1 MSQQML
7 QHRSLREII
16 SADLRDRI
24 LSKELQ
30 PGTKLDVPAI
40 ATAYGVSPGSVREAA
55 IVLES
60 EGLVIV
66 SPRRGI
72 SVRIL
77 TSKDLLEI
85 YAVRELIDTAAAEQL
100 VRAGSGPLQALRE
113 AQERIDQAW
122 EEKGFAAGLAA
133 DLDFHVMLSQLG
145 DNSRLTAISINLADQ
160 TRLHLQPVEEVDDS
174 IRARPPSRL
183 HVDIVLAIASGDSGR
198 IRRALADHYAFS
210 RRRISADPLATDA
223 L

>member
-1 MSQQML
+1 MSQQIL

-16 SADLRDRI
+16 ADDLRSRI
-24 LSKELQ
+24 LSKDLQ

-40 ATAYGVSPGSVREAA
+40 AVAYGVSPGSVREAA

-60 EGLVIV
+60 EGLVVV

-85 YAVRELIDTAAAEQL
+85 YAVRELIDVAAAEQ
-100 VRAGSGPLQALRE
+100 VARAGSEALRPLRG
-113 AQERIDQAW
+113 AQERIDEAW
-122 EEKGFAAGLAA
+122 ETSGFAAGLAA
-133 DLDFHVMLSQLG
+133 DLDFHVMLSELG
-145 DNSRLTAISINLADQ
+145 GNSRLTAISINLADQ

-174 IRARPPSRL
+174 IRDRPPSSL
-183 HVDIVLAIASGDSGR
+183 HVDIVQAIASGDTDR
-198 IRRALADHYAFS
+198 IRQALAVHYAFS
-210 RRRISADPLATDA
+210 RHRISADA
-223 L
+223 LPGDSS